1 MGIGEQEVTL
11 GYVKFADN
19 ESRELRK
26 KGLLKVG

>member
-19 ESRELRK
+19 ESRIEKRRL
-26 KGLLKVG
+26 VES